1 MKLKLIVRGITVFL
15 MAFALYTQVIWAI
28 LASLPSMQKDPITE
42 VIIFFPLL
50 MSNFWTIK
58 LNIDLFRISN
68 NILNHLGK
76 TKH

>member
-1 MKLKLIVRGITVFL
+1 MKLKLIVIGITIFL

-42 VIIFFPLL
+42 VIIFFPVL
-50 MSNFWTIK
+50 MSNIWTIK
-58 LNIDLFRISN
+58 LNIDLFHISN
-68 NILNHLGK
+68 NIFQHLGK